1 MHKISIALA
10 FITGMLFS
18 GCGVFS
24 QSATTLDNSKFYN
37 SQSASSAKG
46 TVFIES
52 VNDKRDF
59 QDKPKQ
65 ASTPSIY
72 KKQVASVSAAEKNT
86 YIGRQRNSYGYGAA
100 NIVLDKNQTV
110 TGLIKN
116 RVSKAFAANGF
127 YVISERSNIK
137 QDTLLVYVDINKFW
151 EFVRMGFWK
160 GALCAQINTNIT
172 VQNKSIMTDIN
183 YEEEMMAVY
192 EEDHPKVLNQALQEY
207 EKDLTAKI
215 ALQFK

>member
-1 MHKISIALA
+1 MHKISIALV
-10 FITGMLFS
+10 FIAGILFS

-127 YVISERSNIK
+127 YIINERSNIK
-137 QDTLLVYVDINKFW
+137 QDTLLVHVDINKFW

-160 GALCAQINTNIT
+160 GALCAQINTNIST
-172 VQNKSIMTDIN
+172 QNKTITTDID
-183 YEEEMMAVY
+183 YAEEMMAVY
-192 EEDHPKVLNQALQEY
+192 EEDHRKILNQALQEY

>member
-1 MHKISIALA
+1 MHKISIALV
-10 FITGMLFS
+10 FIAGMLFS

-59 QDKPKQ
+59 QDK
-65 ASTPSIY
+65 
-72 KKQVASVSAAEKNT
+72 KNT

-100 NIVLDKNQTV
+100 NIVLDKDQTV
-110 TGLIKN
+110 TGLVKN

-127 YVISERSNIK
+127 YIISERSNIK
-137 QDTLLVYVDINKFW
+137 QDTLLVHVDINKFW

-160 GALCAQINTNIT
+160 GALCAQINTNIST
-172 VQNKSIMTDIN
+172 QNKTITTDID
-183 YEEEMMAVY
+183 YAEEMMAVY
-192 EEDHPKVLNQALQEY
+192 DEDHRKILNRALQEY